1 MPQLRKAINR
11 YQIDKKHNMNAPRF
25 NPIDPKTELQ
35 IDIRNLVHEQLK
47 TSEIQAKTTQKHYNI
62 SIFFT
67 LAAIIISLI
76 PLISELLNVKPNYD
90 KSLVQLTESQSKLTK
105 EFSNLS
111 NRLLDYQNQVKILEK
126 ENELLKIKNIP

>member
-1 MPQLRKAINR
+1 
-11 YQIDKKHNMNAPRF
+11 MNAPRF

-67 LAAIIISLI
+67 LAAIIVSLI